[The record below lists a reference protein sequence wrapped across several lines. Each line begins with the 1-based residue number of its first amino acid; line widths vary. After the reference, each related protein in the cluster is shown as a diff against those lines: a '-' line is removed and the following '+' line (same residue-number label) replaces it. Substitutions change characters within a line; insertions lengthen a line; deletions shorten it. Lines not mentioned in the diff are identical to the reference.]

1 MSLSERI
8 KEIRTGFEPAFWV
21 ANVSELFERF
31 AYYGVFASLAIYL
44 HESLGFSVESTTNLA
59 GLFGGLVWFLAVFG
73 GTAADRLGFRR
84 ALSLAY
90 LILTIAYFLL
100 GSLGASWMASVGSV
114 IPLWWLVL
122 ILLCLPALGISMV
135 KPCVVGTTAHAANEK
150 VRSMG
155 YTIYYFLVNVGSA
168 VGPWVAGYVHEKVG
182 VENVFRVSALAVLA
196 MLVAVQ
202 IFFRDTQR
210 ARQER
215 PTSLGDTLRNFG
227 TVLSNFRFILFL
239 LLFSIFWIAYW
250 QEFITLGLYIHD
262 YISEAAN
269 VERILMT
276 DAATVIGLQF
286 IVSYLTR
293 KMGAFR
299 AVNFGVF
306 VGSLGWLV
314 IGMIDTTWAAVA
326 AIFVVALGEVIFS
339 PRYYEYVS
347 RLAPAGQQGTYMGF
361 AFLPLGIGS
370 LVGGPV
376 GGWLYKHY
384 AQTAH
389 KPHEFWWIIS
399 GIGLVSAVLL
409 WIYDAVVR
417 PGAAAAPAPS
427 ESQETATR

>member
-1 MSLSERI
+1 VSFSERI

-59 GLFGGLVWFLAVFG
+59 GLFGGLVWFLAIFG

-100 GSLGASWMASVGSV
+100 GSLGASWMASVRSA

-135 KPCVVGTTAHAANEK
+135 KPCVVGTTAHAADEK
-150 VRSMG
+150 VRTMG

-168 VGPWVAGYVHEKVG
+168 IGPWVAGYVHEKVG
-182 VENVFRVSALAVLA
+182 VQNVFRVSALAVLA
-196 MLVAVQ
+196 MLIAVQ
-202 IFFRDTQR
+202 VFFRDTQR
-210 ARQER
+210 SRQER
-215 PTSLGDTLRNFG
+215 QGSLADTMRNFG
-227 TVLSNFRFILFL
+227 TVILNGRFILFL
-239 LLFSIFWIAYW
+239 LIFSIFWIAYW
-250 QEFITLGLYIHD
+250 QEFITLGLYIHAYVSPKAD
-262 YISEAAN
+262 

-276 DAATVIGLQF
+276 DATTVIALQF
-286 IVSYLTR
+286 LVSYLTR

-299 AVNFGVF
+299 AVNLGAL

-314 IGMIDTTWAAVA
+314 IGLSATTWAAVG

-361 AFLPLGIGS
+361 AFLPIGIGS

-376 GGWLYKHY
+376 GGWLYHHY
-384 AQTAH
+384 AEVVH
-389 KPHEFWWIIS
+389 KPNDFWFVNT
-399 GIGLVSAVLL
+399 GIGLVSALLL
-409 WIYDAVVR
+409 WIYDATTKPV
-417 PGAAAAPAPS
+417 AAPAAA
-427 ESQETATR
+427 EKQ

>member
-1 MSLSERI
+1 MSLSQRWT
-8 KEIRTGFEPAFWV
+8 EIRSGFEPAFWV

-44 HESLGFSVESTTNLA
+44 HESLRFSVESTANLA
-59 GLFGGLVWFLAVFG
+59 GLFGGLVWFLAILG

-100 GSLGASWMASVGSV
+100 GSLGASWMASVRSV

-122 ILLCLPALGISMV
+122 IVLCLPALGVSMV
-135 KPCVVGTTAHAANEK
+135 KPCVVGTTAHAADEK

-168 VGPWVAGYVHEKVG
+168 IGPWVAGYVHEKVG

-196 MLVAVQ
+196 MLIAVQ
-202 IFFRDTQR
+202 LFFRDTQR
-210 ARQER
+210 SRAERQS
-215 PTSLGDTLRNFG
+215 SLAGTLRNLG
-227 TVLSNFRFILFL
+227 TIFSNGRFILFL
-239 LLFSIFWIAYW
+239 LIFSIFWVAYW
-250 QEFITLGLYIHD
+250 QEFITLGLYIHAYVSPTAD
-262 YISEAAN
+262 

-276 DAATVIGLQF
+276 DATTVILFQF
-286 IVSYLTR
+286 LVSYLTR

-299 AVNFGVF
+299 AVNLGAL
-306 VGSLGWLV
+306 VGSLGWLI
-314 IGMIDTTWAAVA
+314 IGTFATTWAAVA

-361 AFLPLGIGS
+361 AFVPIGIGS

-376 GGWLYKHY
+376 GGHLYHHF
-384 AQTAH
+384 TEVVH
-389 KPHEFWWIIS
+389 KPREFWWVIT
-399 GIGLVSAVLL
+399 GIGLLSAVLL
-409 WIYDAVVR
+409 WIYDAAIK
-417 PGAAAAPAPS
+417 PAAATAPAS
-427 ESQETATR
+427 